1 MQVHYT
7 TNGRPQED
15 ISSLGLKLC
24 DASEVKQEVESGWA
38 VNFGIAIPPGMANYK
53 SFSMHRFTDDRLLL
67 FLTPHMHTRGKS
79 FRYEAWY
86 PNGKREILLDVPHWD
101 FNWQIDYV
109 LAEPKL
115 MPKGT
120 QLRCFATYDNSSGNL
135 ANPDPSKWVFF
146 GEQTW
151 DEMMIGWFTAVTP
164 PPEESAE
171 QAAAP
176 AEATSGR

>member
-1 MQVHYT
+1 
-7 TNGRPQED
+7 
-15 ISSLGLKLC
+15 
-24 DASEVKQEVESGWA
+24 
-38 VNFGIAIPPGMANYK
+38 
-53 SFSMHRFTDDRLLL
+53 
-67 FLTPHMHTRGKS
+67 LTPHMHMRGKS

-86 PNGKREILLDVPHWD
+86 PDGKREILLDVPRWD

-120 QLRCFATYDNSSGNL
+120 QLRCFATYDNSAGNP

-164 PPEESAE
+164 PADASAE
-171 QAAAP
+171 KPAAAP